1 MHHLLEIASKP
12 DNIPIVGLM
21 FLLPFFLGWA
31 FKQATENDKRGY
43 PEKSLKKVQVWP
55 YLCRSEFLALIV
67 VSIILM
73 IWTIVIDAPLEEPS
87 DPTKTPNP
95 SKAPWYFLGLQEMLV
110 YFDPWIAGVLLPG
123 FIIIGLMAIP
133 YIDINPKGGGYYTW
147 KERKFAITMFLF
159 GFLILWVTLIIVGT
173 FIRGPGWYFFK
184 PWEPWDPHKVVSITN
199 VNFPHLFGIGPA
211 NGTSVSAFIFGGA
224 VVFGYYTL
232 GPIYYIIRKKNSPTI
247 QKLGLVR
254 YIVVSFLFLT
264 MMSLPIKMLLRW
276 FFNVKYIWVTP
287 WFNI

>member
-1 MHHLLEIASKP
+1 MHHFLEIASKP

-31 FKQATENDKRGY
+31 FKQARGNDRRGE
-43 PEKSLKKVQVWP
+43 PEKSPKKVQVWP
-55 YLCRSEFLALIV
+55 YLCRSEFLALIIV
-67 VSIILM
+67 TIILM
-73 IWTIVIDAPLEEPS
+73 IWSIVIDAPLEEPS
-87 DPTKTPNP
+87 DATKTPNP

-110 YFDPWIAGVLLPG
+110 YFDPWIAGVLLPT

-133 YIDINPKGGGYYTW
+133 YVDVNPKGSGYYTW

-159 GFLILWVTLIIVGT
+159 GFLILWVSLIIVGT

-184 PWEPWDPHKVVSITN
+184 PWEPWDAHKVVAITN
-199 VNFPHLFGIGPA
+199 VNLPYIFGIRSYIG
-211 NGTSVSAFIFGGA
+211 SFIFGGM
-224 VVFGYYTL
+224 VVSGYYLL
-232 GPIYYIIRKKNSPTI
+232 GPIYYILRQRSNSTI
-247 QKLGLVR
+247 QKLGLAR
-254 YIVVSFLFLT
+254 YIIVSFLFLT

-276 FFNVKYIWVTP
+276 FFNIKYIWVTP